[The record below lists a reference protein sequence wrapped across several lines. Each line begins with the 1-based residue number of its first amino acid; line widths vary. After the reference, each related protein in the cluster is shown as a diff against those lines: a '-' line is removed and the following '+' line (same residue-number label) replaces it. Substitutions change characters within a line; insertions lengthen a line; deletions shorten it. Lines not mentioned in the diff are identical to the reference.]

1 MALIRADHEA
11 SSSNTSHSRCSY
23 HVFLSFRGEETR
35 NSFTD
40 HLYSAL
46 VNAGFRTFRDEDE
59 LERGE
64 GIRPELQ
71 KAIQQSRSSVIV
83 ISKDYASSG
92 WCLDELVMILE
103 RKRTSDHVVLPI
115 FYDIDPSHVRKQS
128 GSIAIA
134 FARHEKKQSLEKLNR
149 WRAALTEVSDLAGM
163 VLQNQADRHES
174 KFIKKIVKV
183 IEGKLCRIPL
193 SVSPYLVGMQYQVEN
208 IISWLQDGS
217 SDVSIYGI
225 SGIGG
230 IGKTT
235 IAQVVY
241 NSFFRSFEGSS
252 FLENIR
258 EVSEQPN
265 GLVRLQQQ
273 LLADIL
279 KGRKV
284 KVQSVSEGII
294 KIRDFISTK
303 KVLLVLDDVDHLGQL
318 DAVVGM
324 RDCFCPGSKIIITTR
339 HSGLLKASQ
348 VVKVHSVRTLNGAQ
362 SLELFSWHSFGQ
374 DHPVAGYVEL
384 SEGVVN
390 HCGGLPLALQTLGSS
405 LSGKTLDVWES
416 ALKKLNAIPNSE
428 VLSKLRIS
436 YDSLQDDHDQNLFLH
451 LACFFIGKDKDVVV
465 KILDECDFYTIVG
478 IQNLVD
484 RCLVTIN
491 VNNVVS
497 MHQMICD
504 MGREI
509 VRQESREPEKRSRL
523 WHPKDSLKVLIRE
536 KKGSD
541 TIEGLAL
548 NMYRYPV
555 VLETNAFAGMH
566 KLRLLQL
573 GYVQLTGSCEELPKG
588 LKWLCWLQF
597 PLDSILISFPLESL
611 VVLEMP
617 CSSLRKLWR
626 GTKHLPSLKILDLRH
641 SHDLIKSG
649 DFSLV
654 PNLERLIFEDC
665 SSLVDVHES
674 VGNLEKL
681 VYLNMR
687 DCKSIVKLPKNI
699 CMLKVL
705 ETLIISGCSNLYEFP
720 MEVGKMKYLKVLE
733 ADGISINRLVTTSGE
748 AESWP
753 GKSVDN
759 FWACLSC
766 TLVHLSLPHCNLSD
780 DCFPSD
786 AVNLYSL
793 KSLDLSNNPI
803 CSLPDFVRG
812 LKGLN
817 SMLLWGCRD
826 LKSLVRLPRVRTL
839 DVHLCE
845 SLESVTF
852 QSISCIPESIG
863 LIAYKSQLVEIE
875 YWFKLEAIEKVDLEM
890 IKLLCLCNLESMERI
905 WMHTPYNNAEVMML
919 PIQGLYEYG
928 IFSTFLPTKG
938 NDVPG
943 QFSHTSKGSSRS
955 MSFTVP
961 APLLPNQ
968 RIRGLNIF
976 CVYANYDVDVRCID
990 PIIIRVNNKSKGL
1003 KWIYG
1008 PTCYGIPSSKDVV
1021 WLSHWKLGNRL
1032 EAGDE
1037 VTVTVFPFEPFQI
1050 KEWGFQ
1056 VVHEQEGKISNQHKT
1071 THPDDNDVIGKCCTD
1086 FSELYQVMPGTYFL
1100 CGGPMIYDRQSHVLQ
1115 KGSVLFNHIIGDS
1128 DESAATKEAMRDRK
1142 NFCSRSGLV
1151 TITGAV
1157 SLICSPGRI
1166 SKEGRNSQPKIK
1178 YTSLTQPKAPEMP
1191 ESLGLAVTRDP
1202 DRPTPRNAVRSRS
1215 RSVTPAIPLSQRIW
1229 SVFRSLTR
1237 CSRSLESNARRP

>member
-1 MALIRADHEA
+1 
-11 SSSNTSHSRCSY
+11 
-23 HVFLSFRGEETR
+23 
-35 NSFTD
+35 
-40 HLYSAL
+40 
-46 VNAGFRTFRDEDE
+46 
-59 LERGE
+59 
-64 GIRPELQ
+64 
-71 KAIQQSRSSVIV
+71 
-83 ISKDYASSG
+83 
-92 WCLDELVMILE
+92 
-103 RKRTSDHVVLPI
+103 
-115 FYDIDPSHVRKQS
+115 
-128 GSIAIA
+128 
-134 FARHEKKQSLEKLNR
+134 
-149 WRAALTEVSDLAGM
+149 
-163 VLQNQADRHES
+163 
-174 KFIKKIVKV
+174 
-183 IEGKLCRIPL
+183 
-193 SVSPYLVGMQYQVEN
+193 
-208 IISWLQDGS
+208 
-217 SDVSIYGI
+217 
-225 SGIGG
+225 
-230 IGKTT
+230 
-235 IAQVVY
+235 
-241 NSFFRSFEGSS
+241 
-252 FLENIR
+252 
-258 EVSEQPN
+258 
-265 GLVRLQQQ
+265 
-273 LLADIL
+273 
-279 KGRKV
+279 
-284 KVQSVSEGII
+284 
-294 KIRDFISTK
+294 
-303 KVLLVLDDVDHLGQL
+303 
-318 DAVVGM
+318 
-324 RDCFCPGSKIIITTR
+324 
-339 HSGLLKASQ
+339 
-348 VVKVHSVRTLNGAQ
+348 
-362 SLELFSWHSFGQ
+362 
-374 DHPVAGYVEL
+374 
-384 SEGVVN
+384 
-390 HCGGLPLALQTLGSS
+390 
-405 LSGKTLDVWES
+405 
-416 ALKKLNAIPNSE
+416 
-428 VLSKLRIS
+428 
-436 YDSLQDDHDQNLFLH
+436 
-451 LACFFIGKDKDVVV
+451 
-465 KILDECDFYTIVG
+465 
-478 IQNLVD
+478 
-484 RCLVTIN
+484 
-491 VNNVVS
+491 
-497 MHQMICD
+497 
-504 MGREI
+504 
-509 VRQESREPEKRSRL
+509 
-523 WHPKDSLKVLIRE
+523 
-536 KKGSD
+536 
-541 TIEGLAL
+541 
-548 NMYRYPV
+548 
-555 VLETNAFAGMH
+555 
-566 KLRLLQL
+566 
-573 GYVQLTGSCEELPKG
+573 
-588 LKWLCWLQF
+588 
-597 PLDSILISFPLESL
+597 
-611 VVLEMP
+611 
-617 CSSLRKLWR
+617 
-626 GTKHLPSLKILDLRH
+626 
-641 SHDLIKSG
+641 
-649 DFSLV
+649 
-654 PNLERLIFEDC
+654 
-665 SSLVDVHES
+665 
-674 VGNLEKL
+674 
-681 VYLNMR
+681 
-687 DCKSIVKLPKNI
+687 
-699 CMLKVL
+699 
-705 ETLIISGCSNLYEFP
+705 
-720 MEVGKMKYLKVLE
+720 
-733 ADGISINRLVTTSGE
+733 
-748 AESWP
+748 
-753 GKSVDN
+753 
-759 FWACLSC
+759 
-766 TLVHLSLPHCNLSD
+766 
-780 DCFPSD
+780 
-786 AVNLYSL
+786 
-793 KSLDLSNNPI
+793 
-803 CSLPDFVRG
+803 
-812 LKGLN
+812 
-817 SMLLWGCRD
+817 MLLWGCRD

-919 PIQGLYEYG
+919 PIQVPLSLSPSPSPSLLPAPSPSQPYRYTSTQLFSDKANHTFKNLGLYEYG